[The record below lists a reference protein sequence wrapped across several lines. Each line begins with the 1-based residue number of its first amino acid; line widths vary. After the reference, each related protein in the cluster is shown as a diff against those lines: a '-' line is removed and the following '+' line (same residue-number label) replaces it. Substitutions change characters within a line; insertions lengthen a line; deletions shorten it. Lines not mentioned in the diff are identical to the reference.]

1 MLKAN
6 GSHTQKGSPSF
17 FTCAQRKSPNCLVK
31 CEAPRLRAA
40 SFFIRRLRKKHKGSN
55 CVCVCAARLPLAAMV
70 SIKFIAAIDS
80 HLYTFFT
87 PAAGRP
93 ATHKTTALKAGGAWN
108 IYAPARKKME
118 RTEIYTHPGIA
129 LLTARIFPR
138 LSHSRAS
145 RGISRLKQ
153 IYF

>member
-6 GSHTQKGSPSF
+6 GSGRRRKEAPSF

-40 SFFIRRLRKKHKGSN
+40 SFFIRRHQKKKHKGSN
-55 CVCVCAARLPLAAMV
+55 CVCVRVCLPLAAMV

-93 ATHKTTALKAGGAWN
+93 ATHKTTALKAGRGGRRVKYLCARSQENGAHRN
-108 IYAPARKKME
+108 LHAPRNCTFNGPNFSSAVTGSSEQR
-118 RTEIYTHPGIA
+118 Y
-129 LLTARIFPR
+129 
-138 LSHSRAS
+138 
-145 RGISRLKQ
+145 
-153 IYF
+153 